1 MTWTDLRATRIEVVV
16 TAWVDDDDEAGLD
29 LVEYPQTFTV
39 EQLWPEG
46 APEVVDARAV
56 QERLHAKAFVRVQT
70 PSREWQPQDAL
81 PGIPAP
87 SPWVLTTVAL

>member
-16 TAWVDDDDEAGLD
+16 IVWVDDDEAGLD